1 MRSDNLANCTY
12 ISENHEKLVDLKE
25 IQLDESKSIHERML
39 DFLEKVR
46 NPYLFRVGDMI
57 VKVNFFGKESLQSK
71 IEELIL
77 SADKISK
84 NP

>member
-1 MRSDNLANCTY
+1 MRSENLANCTY

-25 IQLDESKSIHERML
+25 IQLDESKSVHERML

>member
-1 MRSDNLANCTY
+1 MRSENLANCTY

>member
-1 MRSDNLANCTY
+1 MRSENLVNCTY

-25 IQLDESKSIHERML
+25 IQLDESKSVHERML

-84 NP
+84 M